1 MFAGASFPIERKAQ
15 FLITQDLCLKKKK
28 KSNQAGGFSIEI
40 IPEN

>member
-28 KSNQAGGFSIEI
+28 KATKQVVLV
-40 IPEN
+40 